1 MDERLTIVRDAPLR
15 DLIGLA
21 RDAADAL
28 RHIDGMCPLAK
39 AIDGAAA
46 EVAADAHEPAR
57 LVRDVAQV

>member
-1 MDERLTIVRDAPLR
+1 M

-28 RHIDGMCPLAK
+28 RDRDPGDTLARALDGV
-39 AIDGAAA
+39 AA

-57 LVRDVAQV
+57 LVNVDAPVTPTASLA